1 VARAAHRASWGGPA
15 SRGSSLLAWRGRP
28 VRVGRSGQA
37 RERRARVWAWCTEW
51 RGPRRFLGRRIR
63 RGLGKRA
70 AIRIGRRWRSVRS
83 TSTRPSRRE
92 EALGERASSRARG
105 AARRSHAIQWPGKR
119 RWAFGRSAR
128 SDATPVPTAAGGCRA
143 ASARRAEACSRRRP
157 RAPRPQHAPGDLRCR
172 GGTLLFAAVERR
184 FWLVTHLET
193 VLCARPTNWLRAA
206 PNAPGNGAVRRA
218 DQLVRLLTHLGT
230 VLFAGPTNWCGS

>member
-1 VARAAHRASWGGPA
+1 
-15 SRGSSLLAWRGRP
+15 
-28 VRVGRSGQA
+28 
-37 RERRARVWAWCTEW
+37 
-51 RGPRRFLGRRIR
+51 
-63 RGLGKRA
+63 
-70 AIRIGRRWRSVRS
+70 VRS

-92 EALGERASSRARG
+92 EVLGERASSRARG

-128 SDATPVPTAAGGCRA
+128 SDATPVPTAAGGCRPAAADKAGATHRRSADHLSGRA

-157 RAPRPQHAPGDLRCR
+157 RAPRPQHGPGDLRCR

-206 PNAPGNGAVRRA
+206 PNAAGNGAVRRA

-230 VLFAGPTNWCGS
+230 LLFAAIEPAVLPPVTPHTRQAKSQQAARPWAASHNPYRTTSRCGGRRCL